1 MKPTAETPNKN
12 VNRAIVL
19 RPLTDADTRA
29 RDYEARLLEAVG
41 LAQALELEVAFA
53 EAAPLRQISPR
64 GFFGAGRVERLK
76 QQADELGAGLIVI
89 DAALSPVQQRNLE
102 NEIGAKVID
111 RTGLILEIFG
121 LRAQT
126 KEGRLQVELARQQY
140 ERSRLVR
147 TWTHLERQR
156 GGLGKTGG
164 PGETQIELDRRQIAD
179 RIVRLKRELSEV
191 RRTRGLQRR
200 ARARAGLPAVVL
212 VGYTN
217 AGKSTLFNRL
227 TQAGVLAKD
236 MPFATLDPTA
246 RQVKLPSGRAVIMSD
261 TVGFISDLP
270 TELVAS
276 FRATLEAVTEADL
289 LVHVRDIAHEES
301 DQQRDDV
308 MAVLAQLAQ
317 DAGGKSP
324 PLLEA
329 WNKIDLLDE
338 DTRDARTRRAAA
350 LDDNALAPVAISAVT
365 GEGMDTLL
373 AAIDRAAFSATRVI
387 ALTVPPEE
395 AGRTR
400 AQIAS
405 LGKILDEHVD
415 DDGVLTLRAELLIAD
430 AARFAP
436 PESSTW
442 PLPEE
447 PRQAAE

>member
-1 MKPTAETPNKN
+1 MKPTADTPLKDLNK
-12 VNRAIVL
+12 AIVL
-19 RPLTDADTRA
+19 RPLASA
-29 RDYEARLLEAVG
+29 EEGVRDGEARLLEAVG
-41 LAQALELEVAFA
+41 LAQALGLHVASA

-64 GFFGAGRVERLK
+64 TYFGAGRVERLRD
-76 QQADELGAGLIVI
+76 QSEAVGAGVIVI

-102 NEIGAKVID
+102 TDIGSKVID

-121 LRAQT
+121 LRART
-126 KEGRLQVELARQQY
+126 KEGKLQVELARQGY

-164 PGETQIELDRRQIAD
+164 PGETQIELDRRIIAE
-179 RIVRLKRELSEV
+179 RIIKLKRELEDV

-200 ARARAGLPAVVL
+200 ARSRAGMPAVVL

-236 MPFATLDPTA
+236 MLFATLDPTA
-246 RQVKLPSGRAVIMSD
+246 RKVQLPSGRAVIMSD

-270 TELVAS
+270 HELVES

-289 LVHVRDIAHEES
+289 LVHVRDIAHPQSE
-301 DQQRDDV
+301 DQKADV
-308 MAVLAQLAQ
+308 LSVLAQLAK

-324 PLLEA
+324 PVLEA
-329 WNKIDLLDE
+329 WNKIDLLD
-338 DTRDARTRRAAA
+338 DATRIGRLRRAEAA
-350 LDDNALAPVAISAVT
+350 GQGQGARPPVALSAET
-365 GEGMDTLL
+365 GEGVDALL

-387 ALTVPPEE
+387 TLTLPPDD
-395 AGRTR
+395 AGRVR
-400 AQIAS
+400 AQIAAA
-405 LGKILDEHVD
+405 GKIVEETTD
-415 DDGVLTLRAELLIAD
+415 DDGNLTLRAELLVED

-436 PESSTW
+436 LE

-447 PRQAAE
+447 LRPAAE

>member
-1 MKPTAETPNKN
+1 MKPTAETPTGPDSHS
-12 VNRAIVL
+12 RAIVL
-19 RPLTDADTRA
+19 RPLVGEAATRLSA
-29 RDYEARLLEAVG
+29 ARLDEAAG
-41 LAQALELEVAFA
+41 LATALDLDVALA
-53 EAAPLRQISPR
+53 ESAALRQISPR
-64 GFFGAGRVERLK
+64 TFFGSGRVERLK
-76 QQADELGAGLIVI
+76 QQAAELGVEVVIV
-89 DAALSPVQQRNLE
+89 DAPLSPVQQRNLE
-102 NEIGAKVID
+102 RDIEAKVID

-121 LRAQT
+121 RRART
-126 KEGRLQVELARQQY
+126 KEGKLQVELARQAY

-179 RIVRLKRELSEV
+179 RIVRLKRELEEV

-217 AGKSTLFNRL
+217 AGKSSLFNRL

-246 RQVKLPSGRAVIMSD
+246 RLVKLPSGRAVVMSD

-276 FRATLEAVTEADL
+276 FRATLEAVSEADL
-289 LVHVRDIAHEES
+289 LIHVRDIAHPES
-301 DQQRDDV
+301 DAQRADV
-308 MAVLAQLAQ
+308 NAVLAQLTKQ
-317 DAGGKSP
+317 SGKTP

-338 DTRDARTRRAAA
+338 ATREARLRRALS
-350 LDDNALAPVAISAVT
+350 LDASALAPVAISATT
-365 GEGMDTLL
+365 GEGIDALL
-373 AAIDRAAFSATRVI
+373 AAIDRAAFSATRIVT
-387 ALTVPPEE
+387 LTL
-395 AGRTR
+395 AANDGRTR
-400 AQIAS
+400 ARIAAA
-405 LGKILDEHVD
+405 GRILEESADET
-415 DDGVLTLRAELLIAD
+415 GAMTLIAELSIED

-436 PESSTW
+436 LA
-442 PLPEE
+442 PLLEE
-447 PRQAAE
+447 MRPAAE

>member
-1 MKPTAETPNKN
+1 MKPTADPPGADEARL
-12 VNRAIVL
+12 RAIVL
-19 RPLTDADTRA
+19 RPLAGEAQARA
-29 RDYEARLLEAVG
+29 ATPRLEEATG
-41 LAQALELEVAFA
+41 LAVALDLEVALA
-53 EAAPLRQISPR
+53 EAAPVRQISPR
-64 GFFGAGRVERLK
+64 TFFGSGRVERLK
-76 QQADELGAGLIVI
+76 QQAADLGASVIVI

-102 NEIGAKVID
+102 RDIEAKVID

-121 LRAQT
+121 RRART

-179 RIVRLKRELSEV
+179 RIVKLKRDLEDV

-217 AGKSTLFNRL
+217 SGKSSLFNRI
-227 TQAGVLAKD
+227 TQAGVLAKN

-246 RQVKLPSGRAVIMSD
+246 RLVKPPSGRAFVMSD

-270 TELVAS
+270 TELVAA
-276 FRATLEAVTEADL
+276 FRATLEAVSEADL
-289 LVHVRDIAHEES
+289 LVHVRDIAHPES
-301 DQQRDDV
+301 EAQRADV
-308 MAVLAQLAQ
+308 EAVLAQLAK
-317 DAGGKSP
+317 DSGKAP

-329 WNKIDLLDE
+329 WNKIDLLDQA
-338 DTRDARTRRAAA
+338 TREARTRRARA
-350 LDDNALAPVAISAVT
+350 LDEGAPNARLAPVAISATT
-365 GEGMDTLL
+365 GEGIDALL
-373 AAIDRAAFSATRVI
+373 AAIDRAAFSATRIITLTLDPSDGKTRARI
-387 ALTVPPEE
+387 AA
-395 AGRTR
+395 AGR
-400 AQIAS
+400 
-405 LGKILDEHVD
+405 ILEEHADEQ
-415 DDGVLTLRAELLIAD
+415 GAMTLTAELSIED

-436 PESSTW
+436 LE

-447 PRQAAE
+447 IRPAAE

>member
-1 MKPTAETPNKN
+1 MKPTAETPTKDI
-12 VNRAIVL
+12 NRVIVL
-19 RPLTDADTRA
+19 RPLSSTEADA
-29 RDYEARLLEAVG
+29 RDPEARLLEAVG
-41 LAQALELEVAFA
+41 LAQALGLDVAYA
-53 EAAPLRQISPR
+53 DAAPLRQISPR
-64 GFFGAGRVERLK
+64 SYFGSGRVERLK
-76 QQADELGAGLIVI
+76 SQTEDLGAGVVIV

-102 NEIGAKVID
+102 REIDAKVVD

-121 LRAQT
+121 VRAQT
-126 KEGRLQVELARQQY
+126 KEGRLQVELARQGY

-156 GGLGKTGG
+156 GG

-179 RIVRLKRELSEV
+179 RIVRLKRDLEDV
-191 RRTRGLQRR
+191 RRTRALQRR

-246 RQVKLPSGRAVIMSD
+246 RLVKLPGGRAVIVSD
-261 TVGFISDLP
+261 TVGFICDLP
-270 TELVAS
+270 TELVAA

-289 LVHVRDIAHEES
+289 LVHVRDIAHDDSEA
-301 DQQRDDV
+301 QRADV
-308 MAVLAQLAQ
+308 MAVLAQLSK

-324 PLLEA
+324 PVLEA
-329 WNKIDLLDE
+329 WNKIDLLN
-338 DTRDARTRRAAA
+338 DAAREARIRRAQA
-350 LDDNALAPVAISAVT
+350 LEVGAPNKVLAPVAISAVT

-373 AAIDRAAFSATRVI
+373 AAIDRAAFAATRVVTLTLAVGDGKTRARI
-387 ALTVPPEE
+387 AA
-395 AGRTR
+395 AGR
-400 AQIAS
+400 
-405 LGKILDEHVD
+405 ILEETHDEH
-415 DDGVLTLRAELLIAD
+415 GTTTLKAELSVED

-436 PESSTW
+436 LE
-442 PLPEE
+442 PLSEE

>member
-1 MKPTAETPNKN
+1 MKPTADTPLKDLNK
-12 VNRAIVL
+12 AIVL
-19 RPLTDADTRA
+19 RPLASA
-29 RDYEARLLEAVG
+29 EESVRDGEARLLEAVG
-41 LAQALELEVAFA
+41 LAQALGLEVVSA

-64 GFFGAGRVERLK
+64 AYFGSGRVERMK
-76 QQADELGAGLIVI
+76 DQSEQLGAGVIVV

-102 NEIGAKVID
+102 TDIGSKVID

-121 LRAQT
+121 LRART
-126 KEGRLQVELARQQY
+126 KEGKLQVELARQGY

-164 PGETQIELDRRQIAD
+164 PGETQIELDRRIIAD
-179 RIVRLKRELSEV
+179 RIIKLKKELEDV

-200 ARARAGLPAVVL
+200 ARSRAGLPAVVL

-236 MPFATLDPTA
+236 MLFATLDPTA

-270 TELVAS
+270 HELVES

-289 LVHVRDIAHEES
+289 LVHVRDIAHPQSE
-301 DQQRDDV
+301 DQKADV
-308 MAVLAQLAQ
+308 LAVLTQLAK
-317 DAGGKSP
+317 DSGGKSP
-324 PLLEA
+324 PILEA

-338 DTRDARTRRAAA
+338 ATRIGRLRRAEAA
-350 LDDNALAPVAISAVT
+350 GQGQGALPPVALSAET
-365 GEGMDTLL
+365 GEGVDALL

-387 ALTVPPEE
+387 ALTLPPDD
-395 AGRTR
+395 AGRVR

-405 LGKILDEHVD
+405 LGKILDESTDEH
-415 DDGVLTLRAELLIAD
+415 GHHTLRAELLIED

-436 PESSTW
+436 FE

-447 PRQAAE
+447 MRLAAE